1 MMLLAA
7 LVFTGISLL
16 IWYLIT
22 GFMDLGAL
30 KVFLI
35 FLATGPLYLL
45 ASWLSGTANQNN
57 DYRGSGVSS
66 VGSILAAI
74 GISIFAIMSISPFFS
89 TWKAITGFW
98 PHFLLVL
105 LGFWVVYLLIHALL
119 FVIRL
124 FTS

>member
-7 LVFTGISLL
+7 IVFTVISLL

-22 GFMDLGAL
+22 GFVDLGAL

-45 ASWLSGTANQNN
+45 ASWLSGKADQN
-57 DYRGSGVSS
+57 DGYRSS
-66 VGSILAAI
+66 WTVPTGQILATI
-74 GISIFAIMSISPFFS
+74 GISIFAIMAIKPFFV
-89 TWKAITGFW
+89 TWRAITGFW
-98 PHFLLVL
+98 PHLLL
-105 LGFWVVYLLIHALL
+105 LLIGFWVIYLLIHALL
-119 FVIRL
+119 FLIRI